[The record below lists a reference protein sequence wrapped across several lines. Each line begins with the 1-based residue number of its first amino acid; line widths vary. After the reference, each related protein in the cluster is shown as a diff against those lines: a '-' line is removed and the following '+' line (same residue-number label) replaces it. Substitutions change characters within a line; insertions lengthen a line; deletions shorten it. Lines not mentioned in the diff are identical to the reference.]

1 MSIPTGRQKVKGP
14 VDVVPW
20 PSHRGHKLGGEG
32 RKYIQKGKEK
42 ISGMADNP
50 GLIFK
55 FYS

>member
-1 MSIPTGRQKVKGP
+1 MLTPTGRQNVRGP
-14 VDVVPW
+14 IDVVPR
-20 PSHRGHKLGGEG
+20 PSHRGHKHGGEG

-50 GLIFK
+50 GLVFK